1 MSSKK
6 KRRSQAAAS
15 LWSTLSWLLAGLLG
29 SAGAAGWAK
38 PDLPILG
45 PLVSA
50 VTTQLGKGVTHPGQ
64 VPLERTALPA
74 SPIGSAASGV
84 GQGPAAN
91 ASVMHTSAG
100 PATGTPI
107 RIASYNIQ
115 VFGESKLADAS
126 VVDVLVRCVRQFDV
140 VAIQEVR
147 SKSDDVLP
155 RFLQAINADGSRYNF
170 VIGPRLGRT
179 NSKEQYAFV
188 YNTNRI
194 EIDPSSVVTLN
205 DPDDRLHRE
214 PLLARFRV
222 RCNPPDSGFTF
233 WLADVH
239 TDPDEVPQEVDA
251 LSYAFEAVQRINP
264 GEDDVIMLGD
274 FNASD
279 KQLGRLGQLPG
290 IGCVVSNITTNTR
303 RNKTYDNLVF
313 HGQATTEFTGRW
325 GVCDVQQL
333 FGLSMDQALKVSDHL
348 PVWAEFAATESLH
361 DKSFA
366 SRPGQVR

>member
-1 MSSKK
+1 MSTKK
-6 KRRSQAAAS
+6 KRRSRPAS
-15 LWSTLSWLLAGLLG
+15 LLWSTLSWLLTGLLG
-29 SAGAAGWAK
+29 SAGVAGWAK
-38 PDLPILG
+38 PDLPVLG
-45 PLVSA
+45 PLVST
-50 VTTQLGKGVTHPGQ
+50 VTAQ
-64 VPLERTALPA
+64 VAKSVASGPQGPLQGTPA
-74 SPIGSAASGV
+74 STAPLGSAASEIA
-84 GQGPAAN
+84 QTTPANGGLEYTA
-91 ASVMHTSAG
+91 AG
-100 PATGTPI
+100 NSTVPI

-115 VFGESKLADAS
+115 VFGESKLADKS
-126 VVDVLVRCVRQFDV
+126 VVDVLVRTVRQFDV

-155 RFLQAINADGSRYNF
+155 RFLQAINATGSRYNF

-188 YNTNRI
+188 YNTDRV

-214 PLLARFRV
+214 PLIGRFRA

-251 LSYAFEAVQRINP
+251 LSYAFEVIQRMNP
-264 GEDDVIMLGD
+264 GEDDLIMLGD

-279 KQLGRLGQLPG
+279 KQLGRLGKLPG
-290 IGCVVSNITTNTR
+290 IHCAVSNITTNTR

-313 HGQATTEFTGRW
+313 QGQATAEFTGRW
-325 GVCDVQQL
+325 GVFDVPQQ
-333 FGLSMDQALKVSDHL
+333 FGLSLDQALKVSDHL
-348 PVWAEFAATESLH
+348 PVWAEFTATESFH